1 MSDHFLGP
9 FDYMKGRSCQRG
21 SRRVQTGVMV
31 YRMDMAHAWL
41 SADHPRW
48 RRRKAKP
55 AKSGLQL
62 PKAFNFM
69 LWRSRGAIGR
79 VRAAPGAPATAA
91 EGMDGS
97 DVGRPSVPPGG
108 RG

>member
-1 MSDHFLGP
+1 MPAWQPQSP
-9 FDYMKGRSCQRG
+9 NWCRG
-21 SRRVQTGVMV
+21 LPDGHG
-31 YRMDMAHAWL
+31 HAWL

-48 RRRKAKP
+48 RRRKAKT

-97 DVGRPSVPPGG
+97 DDRADGIPGG
-108 RG
+108 GKGLKREP